1 LADATKSNY
10 GILYAKGD
18 TKSVAFFYFSGTD
31 VKPAWHIHA
40 AFQYIQSVM
49 ATVSLLILNGANLSR
64 LGKREPRH
72 YGTRS
77 LEDINEQLVRRFP
90 DLHLEFFQSEYEGA
104 LIEKLYEA
112 EDQGKMHGIVLNAGA
127 YTHYS
132 LALRDAISAIKLP
145 VVEVHLSNIYAR
157 EAFRRTSVLSEVCI
171 GVVSGFG
178 EESYALGILALLHH
192 LKHSAR
198 HSGAIA

>member
-1 LADATKSNY
+1 MGYWMQKATKNLSPFLFLC
-10 GILYAKGD
+10 IHQTRLA
-18 TKSVAFFYFSGTD
+18 
-31 VKPAWHIHA
+31 HHA
-40 AFQYIQSVM
+40 AFQHIQLVM

-64 LGKREPRH
+64 LGKREPQH

-77 LEDINEQLVRRFP
+77 LQDINEQLVSRFP

-112 EDQGKMHGIVLNAGA
+112 EDQGKIHGVVLNAGA

-132 LALRDAISAIKLP
+132 LALRDAVSAIKLP

-157 EAFRRTSVLSEVCI
+157 EAFRRVSVLSEVCI
-171 GVVSGFG
+171 GVISGFG

-192 LKHSAR
+192 LKHAHAAVGQL
-198 HSGAIA
+198 HSHETRT